1 MQFEY
6 ISRRVA
12 IFTRGT
18 YFYATRISNIIIKL
32 KIRPI
37 TYYATLREFRWIVY
51 VLYGMLIPKLVNVL
65 LLFENRPAVL

>member
-1 MQFEY
+1 MY
-6 ISRRVA
+6 IKYYV
-12 IFTRGT
+12 
-18 YFYATRISNIIIKL
+18 IKL

-51 VLYGMLIPKLVNVL
+51 VLYGMLIPRLVNVL